1 MFEIS
6 DEAGNSC
13 IVEDKDLALIIIKN
27 KSNPFINLAEIKD
40 DKLFKDRHVIKTMED
55 FICYFY

>member
-6 DEAGNSC
+6 DEAGNTC
-13 IVEDKDLALIIIKN
+13 IIEDKELAQLIIRD
-27 KSNPFINLAEIKD
+27 KSNPFINIVEIID
-40 DKLFKDRHVIKTMED
+40 EKLFNDRHVIKTMED